1 MIDSS
6 SLSQA
11 RSRAIK
17 YLSIREHASLELRNK
32 LKHKGFEEKVIAS
45 VLSELKAKKLLSEE
59 RFAESYVRSRTQK
72 GFGPLRIQQEL
83 RERGITGDVLTD
95 ALDSND
101 STVIWVA
108 HASHVRQKRFG
119 SDLPKGQ
126 NELGKQVRFLQY
138 RGFTPSQIKG
148 AFLNESK

>member
-1 MIDSS
+1 MIDPS

-45 VLSELKAKKLLSEE
+45 VLSELKAKKLLSDE

-83 RERGITGDVLTD
+83 RERGITRDVLTE

-101 STVIWVA
+101 SAVWVA

-119 SDLPKGQ
+119 ADLPKGQ

-148 AFLNESK
+148 AFLNESKV